1 MANRKAHTKTNL
13 SAKRGLGLLIFLL
26 FLYVLL
32 PQLKKFHSSLALLKH
47 VNLYWLGLA
56 LLASWLT
63 YFAAGAVYC
72 FLSKKRLN
80 YQKTVLIQVASNF
93 ANKLLPAGAGA
104 IGTSY
109 NYLRN
114 NGHNKTQAA
123 VVVAANNMTG
133 IIGHIIILVT
143 VFSFSRNIIN
153 PFSNMHFHIT
163 SNELI
168 IILLTAAAII
178 GGIIVVW
185 LKKARRVLF
194 SFIASIV
201 GNLKSYRHHPTRLI
215 AALLCAISMTLLYAL
230 TLHASIES
238 VGVNVPFPQVILILT
253 FGIAGGTLVPT
264 PGGLGGA
271 EAGLLGGLVAYH
283 VSSGDA
289 LVIVLLYRL
298 LTYWLALATGFIAFF
313 VSGQM
318 GYI

>member
-32 PQLKKFHSSLALLKH
+32 PQVKKFHSSLALLKH

-93 ANKLLPAGAGA
+93 ANKLLPAGTGA
-104 IGTSY
+104 IGTNY
-109 NYLRN
+109 DYLRK
-114 NGHNKTQAA
+114 NGHSKTQAA
-123 VVVAANNMTG
+123 VVVAANNTTG
-133 IIGHIIILVT
+133 LVGHVIILLCVLI
-143 VFSFSRNIIN
+143 FSRSLSN
-153 PFSNMHFHIT
+153 PFSHLH
-163 SNELI
+163 LH
-168 IILLTAAAII
+168 LTEKDVIVIAVIAVVIAAAII
-178 GGIIVVW
+178 IVW
-185 LKKARRVLF
+185 LKKARRALF
-194 SFIASIV
+194 SAVARVIRD
-201 GNLKSYRHHPTRLI
+201 LKSYRHHPAKLVGAVI
-215 AALLCAISMTLLYAL
+215 CAITMTLLYVL

-238 VGVNVPFPQVILILT
+238 VGVAVPIPDVIIVLT
-253 FGIAGGTLVPT
+253 FGIAGGTLIPT

-271 EAGLLGGLVAYH
+271 EAGLLAGLVAYNI
-283 VSSGDA
+283 SSGDA

-298 LTYWLALATGFIAFF
+298 LTYWLALALGFVAFF
-313 VSGQM
+313 VSGQLD
-318 GYI
+318 YI